1 MIGVIAYVFFLGLF
15 LGMAI
20 GLNYLLKAVKL
31 I

>member
-1 MIGVIAYVFFLGLF
+1 MIGVIAYVFFLALF

-20 GLNYLLKAVKL
+20 GLSYILKAVKL